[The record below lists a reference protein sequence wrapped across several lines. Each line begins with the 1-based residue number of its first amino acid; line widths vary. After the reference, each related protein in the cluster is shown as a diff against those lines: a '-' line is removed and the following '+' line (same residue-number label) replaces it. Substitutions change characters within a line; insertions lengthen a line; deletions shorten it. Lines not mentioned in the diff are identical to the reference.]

1 MLPDDQKQAQGPV
14 TKAGAAN
21 HITAA
26 LKQLGGQAAMKSDPW
41 ADIKTGPLRI
51 KPHKA
56 QNTAVQV
63 DVSRCL
69 SEGQQGLEPLQH
81 ACRCSARLLFVEAGA
96 QGATGAQSGW
106 SATHRCAASMRT
118 PHAADYSQRRS
129 GYCN

>member
-1 MLPDDQKQAQGPV
+1 MDVTAAEAVLPDEQKQAQGPV

-41 ADIKTGPLRI
+41 AEIKTGPLRI

-63 DVSRCL
+63 GISRCP
-69 SEGQQGLEPLQH
+69 SKGQQGRSSLQN
-81 ACRCSARLLFVEAGA
+81 ACSCSAQLLFVEAGA
-96 QGATGAQSGW
+96 WGATGA
-106 SATHRCAASMRT
+106 R
-118 PHAADYSQRRS
+118 
-129 GYCN
+129 